1 MKVMTANRIAVIDF
15 ETTGIFPYRS
25 DRVVEIG
32 VVIIDDYG
40 NVQSEYETL
49 VNPCRDIGPTRLHG
63 ISAADILN
71 APCFEEIAGD
81 VIEMLSGWLHPA
93 SIPSWLRG
101 SNAHL
106 GDRSPAFMIRHDH
119 VADVIAALE
128 AEKAG
133 AYA

>member
-1 MKVMTANRIAVIDF
+1 MQEPAPKAERRSPSRGDELLDAGVLARHHLEVARAAL
-15 ETTGIFPYRS
+15 RS
-25 DRVVEIG
+25 DREMARILG
-32 VVIIDDYG
+32 VDPAQVSRWRTGGQVPEAG
-40 NVQSEYETL
+40 NA
-49 VNPCRDIGPTRLHG
+49 DRL
-63 ISAADILN
+63 AALSI
-71 APCFEEIAGD
+71 
-81 VIEMLSGWLHPA
+81 VIEMLSRWLHPA

-128 AEKAG
+128 ADEAG